1 MNRAIRENSPAR
13 EQILETA
20 AQLFYREGFRAVGID
35 RIIAES
41 GVAKMTLYKH
51 FPSKDD
57 LIVAYLER
65 SNQHFWKLYAERVE
79 PLPTARERLEALFD
93 WVAERAVSPAC
104 LGCTF
109 SVNAAEF
116 PSLDSPSHQAAI
128 RHKQAILQKLEELGL
143 EAGAKDP
150 RGLAESLLLLMDG
163 AWNAARM
170 FGPGSHAGRVAEAA
184 KMLICQAIP

>member
-1 MNRAIRENSPAR
+1 MSRTARETSPAR
-13 EQILETA
+13 EQILQTA
-20 AQLFYREGFRAVGID
+20 AQLFYREGFRAVGVD

-65 SNQHFWKLYAERVE
+65 ANEGFWGHYAERVE
-79 PLPTARERLEALFD
+79 PLPTAREKLEALFD

-116 PSLDSPSHQAAI
+116 PDPHSPGHQVAL
-128 RHKQAILQKLEELGL
+128 RHKRAVLEKLEELAAQ
-143 EAGAKDP
+143 AGAHDP
-150 RGLAESLLLLMDG
+150 RALAESLLLLMDG
-163 AWNAARM
+163 AWNAARV
-170 FGPGSHAGRVAEAA
+170 FGPGSHAGRAGEAA
-184 KMLICQAIP
+184 RALIRAHCG